1 MDNAEVNEEQKS
13 EGAFERIGW
22 ITAVDLKKLNGYVVT
37 IVGQNISKHQDEETQ
52 FHFVDG
58 TGAQFRVLVAKAD
71 FKGFEQGTVVEI
83 TGRVLSDHTIL
94 LQQYTDWGH
103 KANMVLWGKL
113 LKLTQ
118 KFPGIF

>member
-1 MDNAEVNEEQKS
+1 MDTAANEEQKS

-22 ITAVDLKKLNGYVVT
+22 ITAEDLQKLKGYVVT
-37 IVGQNISKHQDEETQ
+37 IVGQNITKHQDEETE
-52 FHFVDG
+52 FKFVDG
-58 TGAQFRVLVAKAD
+58 TGAQFRVLVAQAD

-103 KANMVLWGKL
+103 KANIVLWGKL
-113 LKLTQ
+113 LKLTP

>member
-1 MDNAEVNEEQKS
+1 MDTAVSEEQKS
-13 EGAFERIGW
+13 EESSEHIGW
-22 ITAVDLKKLNGYVVT
+22 ITADDLKKFNGDVVN
-37 IVGQNISKHQDEETQ
+37 IVGQNISKHQDEETE
-52 FHFVDG
+52 FKFVDG
-58 TGAQFRVLVAKAD
+58 TGAQFRVLVAQAD

-103 KANMVLWGKL
+103 KANIVLWGKL
-113 LKLTQ
+113 LKLTP